1 MTSQG
6 DAQSLLG
13 IKGVATSTGQI
24 ASSQPLADEAALSTG
39 KQADLGDCVNLSH
52 TDLRTRIARVVEVD
66 PQTDTRWVGF
76 LAAHSDSL
84 IYHHPAWLQV
94 IGEAYSHQPLCLAC
108 EDSDGGFRG
117 VLPLFHTRGL
127 LTGRRLSSLPH
138 TPVAGPLAL
147 DDQAMAAL
155 VCAAVERVRGR
166 PGTSLQLKMPR
177 AGLDGLVEG
186 LRGAPWEGTYVL
198 ELPKQPDQ
206 LRFGDSRNHGRIK
219 WAVNKA
225 TKLGVQVRPAET
237 EGELRTWYELYLDTM
252 SWHVVPPRPYRFFKL
267 AWERLRPQGLMR
279 LMLAEQH
286 EAGRSKLLAGSIFLM
301 WGQTVV
307 YAFNGRRREDLSLR
321 PNDVIQWLAI
331 HDACRE
337 GFRYYDLGEVEKH
350 QQGLAEF
357 KAKWGAEPRQ
367 LYRYYYPEAHEL
379 ERGIFMPSSYSR
391 QLVNAVWRRLPLNVT
406 ATLGDWIYRYV

>member
-1 MTSQG
+1 M
-6 DAQSLLG
+6 
-13 IKGVATSTGQI
+13 
-24 ASSQPLADEAALSTG
+24 
-39 KQADLGDCVNLSH
+39 
-52 TDLRTRIARVVEVD
+52 
-66 PQTDTRWVGF
+66 
-76 LAAHSDSL
+76 
-84 IYHHPAWLQV
+84 
-94 IGEAYSHQPLCLAC
+94 
-108 EDSDGGFRG
+108 
-117 VLPLFHTRGL
+117 
-127 LTGRRLSSLPH
+127 
-138 TPVAGPLAL
+138 
-147 DDQAMAAL
+147 
-155 VCAAVERVRGR
+155 
-166 PGTSLQLKMPR
+166 
-177 AGLDGLVEG
+177 
-186 LRGAPWEGTYVL
+186 
-198 ELPKQPDQ
+198 
-206 LRFGDSRNHGRIK
+206 
-219 WAVNKA
+219 
-225 TKLGVQVRPAET
+225 QVRPAET

-279 LMLAEQH
+279 LLLAEQH

-357 KAKWGAEPRQ
+357 KAKWGAEARQ

-406 ATLGDWIYRYV
+406 ATLGDWIYRYL